1 MSLNIK
7 SERVHALA
15 REAARVTGRSQTG
28 AVEEALTRLL
38 RDYEIDPDR
47 AGLEPRMERVR
58 AVVDAYTAAD
68 AQLGPEVEIT
78 TTDDLYDDRTGLP
91 R

>member
-1 MSLNIK
+1 M
-7 SERVHALA
+7 
-15 REAARVTGRSQTG
+15 TGRSQIG

-58 AVVDAYTAAD
+58 AVVDAFAAAD
-68 AQLGPEVEIT
+68 AQLGPEVGIT